1 MLITLP
7 VLLYILYSRDFTQ
20 PYHQNLCSII
30 DCSFL
35 AINSIKLV
43 IAVLLLL
50 CFTLYVFEI
59 KMLITTFT
67 LSAISILIF
76 SYEEAIGFK
85 GENGLISLSFFAQFF
100 AYLFFQLKLNNNLS
114 FNRVQFPVQ
123 VVAAGY
129 VLSGISKL
137 YNSGV
142 DWFTS
147 DAQNF
152 SVILLRQMHSNYATT
167 GNIEDYF
174 KGWQMA
180 GWVINNILLIKI
192 LLALSLMLELFTFI
206 VLKNKKIA
214 FYYALMLICM
224 HIGIYFAMDII
235 LPTIIAPMVIFFI
248 NPLFLFYKKFK
259 NIQLLFFG

>member
-20 PYHQNLCSII
+20 PYHPNLCSII

-35 AINSIKLV
+35 AINSIKLA
-43 IAVLLLL
+43 ITVLLIL
-50 CFTLYVFEI
+50 CFILYIFEI
-59 KMLITTFT
+59 KMLITIFT
-67 LSAISILIF
+67 LSIISILIF

-85 GENGLISLSFFAQFF
+85 GENGLVSLSFFTQFF
-100 AYLFFQLKLNNNLS
+100 AYLFFHLKLNKNLF
-114 FNRVQFPVQ
+114 FNRVQFPMQ

-137 YNSGV
+137 YNSGI

-167 GNIEDYF
+167 GNIENYY

-180 GWVINNILLIKI
+180 DWVINNIFFIKI

-224 HIGIYFAMDII
+224 HIGIYITMNII
-235 LPTIIAPMVIFFI
+235 LPTIIAPMVIF
-248 NPLFLFYKKFK
+248 L
-259 NIQLLFFG
+259 